1 MLEIVGAG
9 ASGQASRDWH
19 EVWKGS
25 QECQYVEE
33 EIENIKG
40 DKLSKPA
47 ANDGEDEAISE
58 FAMPFS
64 SQLYHVTHRAF
75 QQYWRLPEYI
85 MAKIALGVIAGL
97 FVGFSN
103 FKSDNSLQG
112 LQNII
117 FSIFM
122 VITIFSTLVQQ
133 VSSPCLPSDK
143 TGDLRLTATP
153 DHASLRHTTISV

>member
-9 ASGQASRDWH
+9 ASGQASQDWH

-25 QECQYVEE
+25 QECQAVEE
-33 EIENIKG
+33 EIENIKRE
-40 DKLSKPA
+40 KLREPVA
-47 ANDGEDEAISE
+47 DDGEDGVVSE

-64 SQLYHVTHRAF
+64 SQLYHVTYRAF
-75 QQYWRLPEYI
+75 QQYWRMPSYI
-85 MAKIALGVIAGL
+85 WAKIALGVAAGL
-97 FVGFSN
+97 FIGFSA
-103 FKSDNSLQG
+103 FQSDNSLQG
-112 LQNII
+112 LQNVI

-133 VSSPCLPSDK
+133 VSSPYLPSDE
-143 TGDLRLTATP
+143 TGDLSLTATP

>member
-33 EIENIKG
+33 EIENIKRE
-40 DKLSKPA
+40 KLREPVA
-47 ANDGEDEAISE
+47 DDGEDGAVSE

-64 SQLYHVTHRAF
+64 SQLYHVTYRTF
-75 QQYWRLPEYI
+75 QQYWRMPSYI
-85 MAKIALGVIAGL
+85 WAKVALGVAAGL
-97 FVGFSN
+97 FIGFSV
-103 FKSDNSLQG
+103 FQSDNSLQG